1 MAITS
6 EDLFTAIKTIVDKQI
21 DKVHYDKTIVCT
33 IEDNSRAS
41 KGEYIVS
48 DGSTSFTAYSE
59 KTNYTLGANVYV
71 TIPQGNYE
79 NKKLIIGKYLGDSNT
94 PYTYIPP
101 TENYVDMT
109 GNILLESD
117 NIYRLLA
124 NDVDNNG
131 KPTQTNAIISLT
143 DLSLIGYDR
152 LGLSAEFQTLL
163 GSYEILNGHY
173 GLKLELTGVR
183 NDGQSGK
190 EVLYLSTDDMFGNPY
205 NFVGATKQEKV
216 FDISNY
222 SEIQDINI
230 YFYQSADFI
239 DNNNEYIKYKI
250 PGTDQKLIENL
261 LVSNIQLNAG
271 YDYSSFDKET
281 ILLYTLNSKIFSAED
296 SKRNLQV
303 RFIQL
308 NEQGT
313 YSQMNEIP
321 YMVEGDEV
329 PKAPAGQ
336 EDSYE
341 KVQELQAQLSN
352 LENERNVAIEA
363 LNEED
368 YANDELYVEAITN
381 LIDGYAE
388 KKIELQRE
396 IAASLGQYII
406 HWYQWDLA
414 PDVSDEI
421 AGPFWKEI
429 YPQSAYNCDVELRGT
444 AKAHER
450 FKVIIEVN
458 VAADGDT
465 IQKRY
470 IESRILEFTNENGS
484 VETNLAVDLVSGLT
498 LGTNDDYNGI
508 YAIYGGDGKLMNQ
521 VDAMKDR
528 YVTVSYQSLV
538 TGLTEFD
545 GAESIMWQVP
555 GNNTM
560 IIIPEEQEGLTIT
573 QDPLTKVITLQ
584 GNINTSEDDTDVIGE
599 NNIRGAKLKF
609 RISSIYSQINTNN
622 TIKCLITRQGF
633 QYAAQM
639 TMHFAPAG
647 TNGTD
652 YTLVLEIDNNQE
664 YTAIPIN
671 QVGDFPGLRVVAQL
685 QDYENKPIDGEI
697 ALSFENDSGLYFPDS
712 TIGRQKNITIHA
724 GDTALISKNGEVS
737 RHGMVVATA
746 YVWVANRTA
755 EAEENEEEEVA
766 TRQIMLTAYLPL
778 SYAENGYT
786 TDLIE
791 GPIRI
796 IYDGGGSN
804 PTYTKL
810 PYNLYTSGIIRTE
823 KIDWSIHCEN
833 EGEERY
839 IGKITDGL
847 YTPPVML
854 VADLGP
860 TWVEGKVNGN
870 LIWSQRVLLQVN
882 RFGSSMLNRWDG
894 SLTIDEENNQ
904 ILSSIIGAGSKDSEN
919 RFTGVIMG
927 DIGKDIKNAKTGL
940 YGYNA
945 GQQAFSFLADG
956 TATIGQSGKGALK
969 FDGNKG
975 TINAQNYLKDEAGML
990 LDFDD
995 AEFLT
1000 KLVKIRGQ
1008 ARSKSNVLEID
1019 GFELDDNDNE
1029 MNEVH
1034 PLMRVGNKNYFLQSA
1049 NWNGDS
1055 GIDGRGFKLDLG
1067 KNKILGYNTK
1077 LEFFNTIQ
1085 NDSNTIDY
1093 LPSGNEIAGSLNYY
1107 YGEVITQE
1115 QYNTLNNNSRWQK
1128 TIEGVIT
1135 YFELKQHIIYYA
1147 KGYENIINDALK
1159 NNGNNLT
1166 FNENTKNP
1174 DLSEFA
1180 SLDLSQQS
1188 INWDILENSV
1198 ENGAGQLLID
1208 SGAKTYPVE
1217 LSSSLSKKIF
1227 RLGWDGSLQAT
1238 SGRIG
1243 NWIINSDS
1251 LTTNGG
1257 KIGMAG
1263 WTQQGGPI
1271 FWSGFKSLNNGLPVS
1286 GWTDQV
1292 GFGVDSNGN
1301 LYSNKGKI
1309 GGWGIEPDKLVGG
1322 DAYNQIENGK
1332 YYYYYEDN
1340 EKGEY
1345 YWDGSRY
1352 IKITDTTYSGT
1363 KFARVESTQTVT
1375 LDSKNGIISAKTFSG
1390 YLDGKAKSAG
1400 SAGYLSSYPTYSGR
1414 ELSVVTSIG
1423 KTTYTTRTIYYYGN
1437 APGSGVSHAH
1447 GIGTGSGTCL
1457 DGLTKIYMKS
1467 GQTKYIKD
1475 IKQGD
1480 IVLSYNF
1487 DTKNYE
1493 YNVVVSNKKYNS
1505 KKMLQ
1510 ITLLNGIILKITPG
1524 HPLYTLDGWKSLDK
1538 FDSLLHH
1545 LVKVKELSQKDEL
1558 FGFYKNYFIK
1568 DIKYLPINN
1577 YECYNLTVKN
1587 THNYFA
1593 EGVLVHN
1600 TPENEKN

>member
-94 PYTYIPP
+94 PYTYTPP

-109 GNILLESD
+109 GNILPVSD

-131 KPTQTNAIISLT
+131 KPTQTDAIISLT

-163 GSYEILNGHY
+163 GSYEIINGHY
-173 GLKLELTGVR
+173 GLKLELTGIR
-183 NDGQSGK
+183 NDGQSG
-190 EVLYLSTDDMFGNPY
+190 EEILYLSTDDMFGNPY

-222 SEIQDINI
+222 SEIQDMNI

-239 DNNNEYIKYKI
+239 DNTNEYIKYKI

-308 NEQGT
+308 NKQGT
-313 YSQMNEIP
+313 YSQMDEIP
-321 YMVEGDEV
+321 YIVEGDEV
-329 PKAPAGQ
+329 PKTPAGQ

-352 LENERNVAIEA
+352 LENERNAAIEA

-368 YANDELYVEAITN
+368 CANDELYVEAITN
-381 LIDGYAE
+381 LVNEYAE

-421 AGPFWKEI
+421 AGSFWKEI
-429 YPQSAYNCDVELRGT
+429 YPQSAYNCNVELRGT

-450 FKVIIEVN
+450 FKVILEVN

-470 IESRILEFTNENGS
+470 IESKILEFTNENGS

-609 RISSIYSQINTNN
+609 RISSVYSQINTNN

-671 QVGDFPGLRVVAQL
+671 QTGDFPGLRVVAQL

-712 TIGRQKNITIHA
+712 TIERQKNIAINA
-724 GDTALISKNGEVS
+724 GETALISKNGEVS
-737 RHGMVVATA
+737 RHGMVVATT
-746 YVWVANRTA
+746 YVWIANRTA
-755 EAEENEEEEVA
+755 EAEENEEEEAA

-810 PYNLYTSGIIRTE
+810 PYNLYTNGIIRTE

-833 EGEERY
+833 EGEEKY
-839 IGKITDGL
+839 IGKVTDGL
-847 YTPPVML
+847 YLPPVML

-860 TWVEGKVNGN
+860 SWIEGKVNGD
-870 LIWSQRVLLQVN
+870 LIWSQRILLQVN

-904 ILSSIIGAGSKDSEN
+904 ILSSIIGAGSKDSQN
-919 RFTGVIMG
+919 QFTGVVMG
-927 DIGKDIKNAKTGL
+927 DIGKDTKGAKTGL
-940 YGYNA
+940 YGYHT
-945 GQQAFSFLADG
+945 GQQSFGFLSDG
-956 TATIGQSGKGALK
+956 TAFLGKAGKGQIQ
-969 FDGNKG
+969 FNGNKG
-975 TINAQNYLKDEAGML
+975 TIQSGNYEKGKEGML
-990 LDFDD
+990 IDLDD
-995 AEFLT
+995 ALFDT
-1000 KLVKIRGQ
+1000 KLFKINGKLDRNRPNQ
-1008 ARSKSNVLEID
+1008 SILEIY
-1019 GFELDDNDNE
+1019 GFNQSDDNDNDFE
-1029 MNEVH
+1029 NTDIK
-1034 PLMRVGNKNYFLQSA
+1034 PLMNVGNGKYFLQSA
-1049 NWNGDS
+1049 NFDES
-1055 GIDGRGFKLDLG
+1055 DFTGFQLNLS
-1067 KNKILGYNTK
+1067 KNKITG
-1077 LEFFNTIQ
+1077 FNTEL
-1085 NDSNTIDY
+1085 NFYNVGEKKY
-1093 LPSGNEIAGSLNYY
+1093 LPSGKIVKNTAP
-1107 YGEVITQE
+1107 ITITTSSTSQ
-1115 QYNTLNNNSRWQK
+1115 NN
-1128 TIEGVIT
+1128 
-1135 YFELKQHIIYYA
+1135 
-1147 KGYENIINDALK
+1147 YENCYISEDLELDNTNKFNGTNEDFEGLQNVDWCYEGDAKTAPSIGDYESL
-1159 NNGNNLT
+1159 LT
-1166 FNENTKNP
+1166 
-1174 DLSEFA
+1174 
-1180 SLDLSQQS
+1180 
-1188 INWDILENSV
+1188 
-1198 ENGAGQLLID
+1198 ID
-1208 SGAKTYPVE
+1208 SGAKQYPLWIE
-1217 LSSSLSKKIF
+1217 SSKNKTF
-1227 RLGWDGSLQAT
+1227 KLGWDGSMQAT
-1238 SGRIG
+1238 SGMIG
-1243 NWIINSDS
+1243 NWVINSNS

-1263 WTQQGGPI
+1263 WTNQNGPI
-1271 FWSGFKSLNNGLPVS
+1271 FWSGGKALEHPGTTWHSE
-1286 GWTDQV
+1286 V
-1292 GFGVDSNGN
+1292 GFGVSAKGELFANNGQ
-1301 LYSNKGKI
+1301 I
-1309 GGWGIEPDKLVGG
+1309 GGWSLSSNGFSVSIG
-1322 DAYNQIENGK
+1322 DYDMTEGTGSNKK
-1332 YYYYYEDN
+1332 YYKFIRSKDAGTWKFDEESQTWQGPLTAGQGTHIRQEVTSTQTYETSISS
-1340 EKGEY
+1340 
-1345 YWDGSRY
+1345 DGTAKFKNIY
-1352 IKITDTTYSGT
+1352 LGNNKLYLGYVPDTTYSLTYNGSYIPGYSSPS
-1363 KFARVESTQTVT
+1363 VNSTP
-1375 LDSKNGIISAKTFSG
+1375 
-1390 YLDGKAKSAG
+1390 
-1400 SAGYLSSYPTYSGR
+1400 SYWGHP
-1414 ELSVVTSIG
+1414 
-1423 KTTYTTRTIYYYGN
+1423 
-1437 APGSGVSHAH
+1437 VS
-1447 GIGTGSGTCL
+1447 
-1457 DGLTKIYMKS
+1457 GLTASTTWYSVIR
-1467 GQTKYIKD
+1467 G
-1475 IKQGD
+1475 
-1480 IVLSYNF
+1480 
-1487 DTKNYE
+1487 
-1493 YNVVVSNKKYNS
+1493 
-1505 KKMLQ
+1505 
-1510 ITLLNGIILKITPG
+1510 
-1524 HPLYTLDGWKSLDK
+1524 
-1538 FDSLLHH
+1538 
-1545 LVKVKELSQKDEL
+1545 
-1558 FGFYKNYFIK
+1558 
-1568 DIKYLPINN
+1568 
-1577 YECYNLTVKN
+1577 
-1587 THNYFA
+1587 
-1593 EGVLVHN
+1593 
-1600 TPENEKN
+1600 

>member
-79 NKKLIIGKYLGDSNT
+79 NKKLIIGKYLGDSDT
-94 PYTYIPP
+94 PYTYTPP

-109 GNILLESD
+109 GNILPVSD

-124 NDVDNNG
+124 NDIDNNG
-131 KPTQTNAIISLT
+131 KPTQTDAIISLT

-183 NDGQSGK
+183 NDGQAG
-190 EVLYLSTDDMFGNPY
+190 EETLYLSTDDMFGNPY

-239 DNNNEYIKYKI
+239 DNTNEYIKYKI

-313 YSQMNEIP
+313 YSQMDEIP

-329 PKAPAGQ
+329 PKTPTGQ

-352 LENERNVAIEA
+352 LENERNAAIEA

-381 LIDGYAE
+381 LIDEYAE

-414 PDVSDEI
+414 PDVFDEI
-421 AGPFWKEI
+421 AGSFWKEI

-458 VAADGDT
+458 VATDGDT

-470 IESRILEFTNENGS
+470 IESKVLEFTNENGS

-521 VDAMKDR
+521 ADAMKDR

-609 RISSIYSQINTNN
+609 RISSVYSQINTNN

-664 YTAIPIN
+664 YTAIPIGQTGN
-671 QVGDFPGLRVVAQL
+671 FPGLRVVAQL

-697 ALSFENDSGLYFPDS
+697 ALSFEDDSGLYFPDS
-712 TIGRQKNITIHA
+712 TTERQKNIIINA

-737 RHGMVVATA
+737 KHGMVVATT
-746 YVWVANRTA
+746 YVWVANKIA

-778 SYAENGYT
+778 SYAKDGYT

-810 PYNLYTSGIIRTE
+810 PYNLYTNGIIRTE

-839 IGKITDGL
+839 IGKVTDGL

-854 VADLGP
+854 VADLKP
-860 TWVEGKVNGN
+860 SWIEGKVNGD
-870 LIWSQRVLLQVN
+870 LIWSQRILLQVN

-894 SLTIDEENNQ
+894 ALTIDEENNQ
-904 ILSSIIGAGSKDSEN
+904 ILSSIIGAGSKDSQN
-919 RFTGVIMG
+919 QFTGVVMG
-927 DIGKDIKNAKTGL
+927 DIGKDTKGAKTGL
-940 YGYNA
+940 YGYHT
-945 GQQAFSFLADG
+945 GQQSFGFLSDG
-956 TATIGQSGKGALK
+956 TAFLGKAGKGQIQ
-969 FDGNKG
+969 FNGNKG
-975 TINAQNYLKDEAGML
+975 TIQSGNYEKGKEGML
-990 LDFDD
+990 IDLDD
-995 AEFLT
+995 ALFDT
-1000 KLVKIRGQ
+1000 KLFKINGKLDKNRPNQ
-1008 ARSKSNVLEID
+1008 SILEIY
-1019 GFELDDNDNE
+1019 GFNQNDDNDSDFENTDIK
-1029 MNEVH
+1029 
-1034 PLMRVGNKNYFLQSA
+1034 PLMNVGNGKYFLQSA
-1049 NWNGDS
+1049 NFNESDFT
-1055 GIDGRGFKLDLG
+1055 GFQLNLS
-1067 KNKILGYNTK
+1067 KNKITGFNTELNFYNTGGEK
-1077 LEFFNTIQ
+1077 I
-1085 NDSNTIDY
+1085 Y
-1093 LPSGNEIAGSLNYY
+1093 LPSGKIAQKNSPINIMVYYTPVNGNLTSKLYENCYYSEDLKLDNNNNYY
-1107 YGEVITQE
+1107 CGKQGQDGLDVFDGLKDTDWCE
-1115 QYNTLNNNSRWQK
+1115 QNDIKKATAVS
-1128 TIEGVIT
+1128 IGD
-1135 YFELKQHIIYYA
+1135 
-1147 KGYENIINDALK
+1147 YESL
-1159 NNGNNLT
+1159 LT
-1166 FNENTKNP
+1166 
-1174 DLSEFA
+1174 
-1180 SLDLSQQS
+1180 
-1188 INWDILENSV
+1188 
-1198 ENGAGQLLID
+1198 ID
-1208 SGAKTYPVE
+1208 SGAKEYP
-1217 LSSSLSKKIF
+1217 LWIQSSLLDEDNTKIKNKTF
-1227 RLGWDGSLQAT
+1227 KLGWDGSMQAT
-1238 SGRIG
+1238 SGMIG
-1243 NWIINSDS
+1243 NWVINSNS

-1263 WTQQGGPI
+1263 WVETGGPI
-1271 FWSGFKSLNNGLPVS
+1271 FWSGAKALNIFIENKDKSNDDETKINWNNE
-1286 GWTDQV
+1286 V
-1292 GFGVDSNGN
+1292 GFGVDTNGNIFANKGYVGSWAITDGKLIGGNIQYKDENDVITNAKITLNSNGDIN
-1301 LYSNKGKI
+1301 ARTITASLNGWASAAYWASNSGQLESHDSTYFAIAGHKHTVQLKAGTTLTLNGTSYTVSNTYSCSCDGSGGGSGGGGGCLAPGTQIIMQDNSIKNIEDIKI
-1309 GGWGIEPDKLVGG
+1309 GDLVIAYDEQNKQFIPKKVIKSYAHYNTPRIIEIKF
-1322 DAYNQIENGK
+1322 ING
-1332 YYYYYEDN
+1332 N
-1340 EKGEY
+1340 
-1345 YWDGSRY
+1345 
-1352 IKITDTTYSGT
+1352 
-1363 KFARVESTQTVT
+1363 
-1375 LDSKNGIISAKTFSG
+1375 N
-1390 YLDGKAKSAG
+1390 
-1400 SAGYLSSYPTYSGR
+1400 
-1414 ELSVVTSIG
+1414 
-1423 KTTYTTRTIYYYGN
+1423 
-1437 APGSGVSHAH
+1437 
-1447 GIGTGSGTCL
+1447 
-1457 DGLTKIYMKS
+1457 
-1467 GQTKYIKD
+1467 
-1475 IKQGD
+1475 
-1480 IVLSYNF
+1480 
-1487 DTKNYE
+1487 
-1493 YNVVVSNKKYNS
+1493 
-1505 KKMLQ
+1505 
-1510 ITLLNGIILKITPG
+1510 LLITPG
-1524 HPLYTLDGWKSLDK
+1524 HPILTYNGWKS
-1538 FDSLLHH
+1538 
-1545 LVKVKELSQKDEL
+1545 
-1558 FGFYKNYFIK
+1558 K
-1568 DIKYLPINN
+1568 DIENSLYEHNTIVTYLNIHDLVIGYYNQFNNIISIKEVNIGNN
-1577 YECYNLTVKN
+1577 YISYNIEVEDCHTFIANGIV
-1587 THNYFA
+1587 
-1593 EGVLVHN
+1593 VHN
-1600 TPENEKN
+1600 GKSIPLPY

>member
-33 IEDNSRAS
+33 IEDNSKAS
-41 KGEYIVS
+41 QGEYKVS

-79 NKKLIIGKYLGDSNT
+79 NKKLIIGKYLGDNNT
-94 PYTYIPP
+94 PYTYTPP

-109 GNILLESD
+109 GNILPIS
-117 NIYRLLA
+117 NNVFRLLA
-124 NDVDNNG
+124 NDIDSDGNS
-131 KPTQTNAIISLT
+131 TQTDAIISLT

-183 NDGQSGK
+183 NDGQTGK
-190 EVLYLSTDDMFGNPY
+190 EILYLDTDDMFGNPY

-321 YMVEGDEV
+321 YMGPDSETPITPE
-329 PKAPAGQ
+329 GQ
-336 EDSYE
+336 EDSYA
-341 KVQELQAQLSN
+341 KVQELSDELAHIEAQ
-352 LENERNVAIEA
+352 RDAAIEA

-368 YANDELYVEAITN
+368 YPNDEDYVNAVTS
-381 LIDGYAE
+381 LIEEYAE
-388 KKIELQRE
+388 MKLDIQRQ
-396 IAASLGQYII
+396 ITASLGQYVI

-414 PDVSDEI
+414 PDVQDEI

-429 YPQSAYNCDVELRGT
+429 YPQSAYNCNVELRGT

-458 VAADGDT
+458 VASDGEDM
-465 IQKRY
+465 QKRY
-470 IESRILEFTNENGS
+470 IESQILEFTNENGS

-508 YAIYGGDGKLMNQ
+508 YAIYGSDGQLMNQ
-521 VDAMKDR
+521 ADAMKDR
-528 YVTVSYQSLV
+528 YVTASYQSLV

-555 GNNTM
+555 SNNTM
-560 IIIPEEQEGLTIT
+560 IIIPEEQDNLTIT

-584 GNINTSEDDTDVIGE
+584 GNINTSEDDTDIIGE

-609 RISSIYSQINTNN
+609 RINSVYSQINTNN

-652 YTLVLEIDNNQE
+652 YTLVLEIDNNQD
-664 YTAIPIN
+664 YTAIPLGE
-671 QVGDFPGLRVVAQL
+671 VGGFPGLRIVAQL
-685 QDYENKPIDGEI
+685 QDYENKPIEGKI
-697 ALSFENDSGLYFPDS
+697 KLSFENDNGLIFPESTNEEQDS
-712 TIGRQKNITIHA
+712 ISINA
-724 GDTALISKNGEVS
+724 GETALITKKGEVS
-737 RHGMVVATA
+737 GYGIVVATT
-746 YVWVANRTA
+746 YVWVSNKIA
-755 EAEENEEEEVA
+755 EDEESEDEDISS
-766 TRQIMLTAYLPL
+766 RQVMLTAYLPL
-778 SYAENGYT
+778 SYAENNYIS
-786 TDLIE
+786 DLLE
-791 GPIRI
+791 GPVRVM
-796 IYDGGGSN
+796 YDGGGSN
-804 PTYTKL
+804 PVYTKL
-810 PYNLYTSGIIRTE
+810 PYNLYMGGTLRIEEIN
-823 KIDWSIHCEN
+823 WSIHCQN
-833 EGEERY
+833 NGEERY
-839 IGKITDGL
+839 IGKINDGL
-847 YTPPVML
+847 YVPPVML
-854 VADLGP
+854 ITGLGP
-860 TWVEGKVNGN
+860 VWVEGKVDGN
-870 LIWSQRVLLQVN
+870 CIWSQRILLQVN

-919 RFTGVIMG
+919 KFTGVIMG

-956 TATIGQSGKGALK
+956 TATIGQSGRGALK

-975 TINAQNYLKDEAGML
+975 TINAQNYLKDETGML

-1008 ARSKSNVLEID
+1008 AKSRNNVLEID

-1029 MNEVH
+1029 MNGVH

-1055 GIDGRGFKLDLG
+1055 GINGRGFKLDLG

-1085 NDSNTIDY
+1085 NDSNTVDY

-1115 QYNTLNNNSRWQK
+1115 RYNTLNDNSKWEK
-1128 TIEGVIT
+1128 IIEGIVT
-1135 YFELKQHIIYYA
+1135 YFELKQHIIYYT
-1147 KGYENIINDALK
+1147 KEYENIINDALK

-1188 INWDILENSV
+1188 INWDILEDSI
-1198 ENGAGQLLID
+1198 EDGAGQLLID
-1208 SGAKTYPVE
+1208 SGAKTYPIE
-1217 LSSSLSKKIF
+1217 LSSSLSEKIF
-1227 RLGWDGSLQAT
+1227 KLGWDGSLQAT

-1263 WTQQGGPI
+1263 WTDVGGPI
-1271 FWSGFKSLNNGLPVS
+1271 FWSGFKSLNNGQPVS

-1301 LYSNKGKI
+1301 LYSNRGKI
-1309 GGWGIEPDKLVGG
+1309 GGWDITNSALTGTNVAGAILDSS
-1322 DAYNQIENGK
+1322 NNK
-1332 YYYYYEDN
+1332 YYVYYENSDGTWYFVN
-1340 EKGEY
+1340 QQYTQNKPEEY
-1345 YWDGSRY
+1345 EGKVYARREVSA
-1352 IKITDTTYSGT
+1352 KITLNS
-1363 KFARVESTQTVT
+1363 
-1375 LDSKNGIISAKTFSG
+1375 NGNITANTFYG
-1390 YLDGKAKSAG
+1390 NLNGLAETAKSAWRATTATVAE
-1400 SAGYLSSYPTYSGR
+1400 SAKSITDYSAQSCYLVMNA
-1414 ELSVVTSIG
+1414 EDKTSISLAYRQVLAKG
-1423 KTTYTTRTIYYYGN
+1423 
-1437 APGSGVSHAH
+1437 AASSF
-1447 GIGTGSGTCL
+1447 
-1457 DGLTKIYMKS
+1457 KIS
-1467 GQTKYIKD
+1467 F
-1475 IKQGD
+1475 
-1480 IVLSYNF
+1480 N
-1487 DTKNYE
+1487 
-1493 YNVVVSNKKYNS
+1493 
-1505 KKMLQ
+1505 
-1510 ITLLNGIILKITPG
+1510 
-1524 HPLYTLDGWKSLDK
+1524 
-1538 FDSLLHH
+1538 
-1545 LVKVKELSQKDEL
+1545 
-1558 FGFYKNYFIK
+1558 
-1568 DIKYLPINN
+1568 
-1577 YECYNLTVKN
+1577 
-1587 THNYFA
+1587 
-1593 EGVLVHN
+1593 
-1600 TPENEKN
+1600 

>member
-79 NKKLIIGKYLGDSNT
+79 NKKLIIGKYLGDSDT
-94 PYTYIPP
+94 PYTYTPP

-109 GNILLESD
+109 GNILPESD

-124 NDVDNNG
+124 NDVDSNG
-131 KPTQTNAIISLT
+131 KPTQTDAIISLT

-183 NDGQSGK
+183 NDGQSG
-190 EVLYLSTDDMFGNPY
+190 EETLYLSTDDMFGNPY

-239 DNNNEYIKYKI
+239 DNTNEYIKYKI

-313 YSQMNEIP
+313 YSQMDEIP

-329 PKAPAGQ
+329 PKTPAGQ

-352 LENERNVAIEA
+352 LENERNAAIEA

-381 LIDGYAE
+381 LIDEYAE

-470 IESRILEFTNENGS
+470 IESKVLEFTNENGS

-521 VDAMKDR
+521 ADAMKDR

-560 IIIPEEQEGLTIT
+560 IIIPEEQDGLTIT

-584 GNINTSEDDTDVIGE
+584 GDINTNENDTDIIGE

-609 RISSIYSQINTNN
+609 RINSVYSQINTNN

-664 YTAIPIN
+664 YTAIPIG
-671 QVGDFPGLRVVAQL
+671 QTGDFPGLRVAAQL

-697 ALSFENDSGLYFPDS
+697 ALSFEDDSGLYFPDS
-712 TIGRQKNITIHA
+712 TTERQKNITIHA
-724 GDTALISKNGEVS
+724 GDAALISKNGEVS
-737 RHGMVVATA
+737 RHGMVVATT

-755 EAEENEEEEVA
+755 EAEENEEEEIA

-778 SYAENGYT
+778 SYAKDGYT

-810 PYNLYTSGIIRTE
+810 PYNLYTSGTIRTE
-823 KIDWSIHCEN
+823 KIDWSIWCEN
-833 EGEERY
+833 EGEEKY
-839 IGKITDGL
+839 IGKVTDGL

-860 TWVEGKVNGN
+860 SWVEGKVNGD
-870 LIWSQRVLLQVN
+870 LIWSQRILLQVN

-904 ILSSIIGAGSKDSEN
+904 ILSSIIGAGSKDN
-919 RFTGVIMG
+919 QNQFTGVIMG
-927 DIGKDIKNAKTGL
+927 DIGKDNKHFKTGL

-975 TINAQNYLKDEAGML
+975 TINAQNYLKDETGML

-1008 ARSKSNVLEID
+1008 AKSRNNVLEID
-1019 GFELDDNDNE
+1019 GFELNDNGDE
-1029 MNEVH
+1029 QNEVH

-1049 NWNGDS
+1049 NFNEDTFS
-1055 GIDGRGFKLDLG
+1055 GFQLNLG
-1067 KNKILGYNTK
+1067 KNKIIGYNTR
-1077 LEFFNTIQ
+1077 LDFYNTGGKKE
-1085 NDSNTIDY
+1085 Y
-1093 LPSGNEIAGSLNYY
+1093 LPSGKISIGKKLIKNSSNNYF
-1107 YGEVITQE
+1107 IDD
-1115 QYNTLNNNSRWQK
+1115 NNNYITTELYYSQDLSLIEHQTNNSIDYYICNK
-1128 TIEGVIT
+1128 TNEE
-1135 YFELKQHIIYYA
+1135 FL
-1147 KGYENIINDALK
+1147 ALK
-1159 NNGNNLT
+1159 DLDWCY
-1166 FNENTKNP
+1166 ESDLNTSNAITI
-1174 DLSEFA
+1174 DNYE
-1180 SLDLSQQS
+1180 SLMT
-1188 INWDILENSV
+1188 
-1198 ENGAGQLLID
+1198 ID
-1208 SGAKTYPVE
+1208 SGAKQYPLWIE
-1217 LSSSLSKKIF
+1217 SNANKTFK
-1227 RLGWDGSLQAT
+1227 LGWDGSMQAT
-1238 SGRIG
+1238 SGMIG
-1243 NWIINSDS
+1243 NWIINSNS

-1263 WTQQGGPI
+1263 WTNQNGPI
-1271 FWSGFKSLNNGLPVS
+1271 FWSGGKALEHPGTTWHSE
-1286 GWTDQV
+1286 V
-1292 GFGVDSNGN
+1292 GFGVSA
-1301 LYSNKGKI
+1301 KGELFANDGQI
-1309 GGWGIEPDKLVGG
+1309 GGWSLSPEGFSVSIG
-1322 DAYNQIENGK
+1322 DYDMTEGTGNNKK
-1332 YYYYYEDN
+1332 YYKFIRSKDAGTWKFDEDQQEWVGPLTAGDGTHIRQEVTSTQTYETSISSGGTAKFKN
-1340 EKGEY
+1340 IYLGNNKLYLGY
-1345 YWDGSRY
+1345 VS
-1352 IKITDTTYSGT
+1352 DTTYT
-1363 KFARVESTQTVT
+1363 
-1375 LDSKNGIISAKTFSG
+1375 
-1390 YLDGKAKSAG
+1390 
-1400 SAGYLSSYPTYSGR
+1400 PT
-1414 ELSVVTSIG
+1414 
-1423 KTTYTTRTIYYYGN
+1423 TTTINYVSHDQDQ
-1437 APGSGVSHAH
+1437 PGSTAASIRSWISSH
-1447 GIGTGSGTCL
+1447 
-1457 DGLTKIYMKS
+1457 
-1467 GQTKYIKD
+1467 
-1475 IKQGD
+1475 
-1480 IVLSYNF
+1480 
-1487 DTKNYE
+1487 
-1493 YNVVVSNKKYNS
+1493 
-1505 KKMLQ
+1505 
-1510 ITLLNGIILKITPG
+1510 
-1524 HPLYTLDGWKSLDK
+1524 
-1538 FDSLLHH
+1538 
-1545 LVKVKELSQKDEL
+1545 LSQATLVTGIEAKV
-1558 FGFYKNYFIK
+1558 NWQSVIK
-1568 DIKYLPINN
+1568 
-1577 YECYNLTVKN
+1577 
-1587 THNYFA
+1587 
-1593 EGVLVHN
+1593 G
-1600 TPENEKN
+1600 

>member
-33 IEDNSRAS
+33 IGDNSKAS
-41 KGEYIVS
+41 QGEYTVF

-79 NKKLIIGKYLGDSNT
+79 NKKLIIGKYLGDSDT
-94 PYTYIPP
+94 PYTYTPP

-109 GNILLESD
+109 GNILPESD

-124 NDVDNNG
+124 NDIDSNG
-131 KPTQTNAIISLT
+131 KPTQTDAIISLT

-152 LGLSAEFQTLL
+152 LGLSAEFQTLF

-183 NDGQSGK
+183 NDGQSG
-190 EVLYLSTDDMFGNPY
+190 EEILYLSTDDMFGNPY

-239 DNNNEYIKYKI
+239 DNTNEYIKYKI

-296 SKRNLQV
+296 SKRNLQA

-313 YSQMNEIP
+313 YSQMDEIP

-329 PKAPAGQ
+329 PKTPAGQ

-352 LENERNVAIEA
+352 LENERNAAIEA

-381 LIDGYAE
+381 LIDEYAE

-421 AGPFWKEI
+421 AGSFWKEI
-429 YPQSAYNCDVELRGT
+429 YPQSAYNCDVELCGT

-470 IESRILEFTNENGS
+470 IESKVLEFTNENGS

-521 VDAMKDR
+521 ADAMKDR

-584 GNINTSEDDTDVIGE
+584 GDINTSEDDTDIIGE

-609 RISSIYSQINTNN
+609 RISSVYSQINTNN

-664 YTAIPIN
+664 YTAIPIG
-671 QVGDFPGLRVVAQL
+671 QVGNFPGLRVVAQL

-697 ALSFENDSGLYFPDS
+697 ALSFKDDSGLYFPDS
-712 TIGRQKNITIHA
+712 TVEGQKNITINA

-737 RHGMVVATA
+737 RHGMVVATT

-778 SYAENGYT
+778 SYAKDGYT

-810 PYNLYTSGIIRTE
+810 PYNLYTSGTIRTE
-823 KIDWSIHCEN
+823 KINWSICCEN
-833 EGEERY
+833 EGEEKY
-839 IGKITDGL
+839 IGKVTDGL
-847 YTPPVML
+847 YIPPVML

-860 TWVEGKVNGN
+860 SWIEGKVNDD
-870 LIWSQRVLLQVN
+870 LIWSQRILLQVN

-904 ILSSIIGAGSKDSEN
+904 ILSSIIGAGSKDSQN
-919 RFTGVIMG
+919 QFTGVVMG
-927 DIGKDIKNAKTGL
+927 DIGKDTKGAKTGL
-940 YGYNA
+940 YGYHT
-945 GQQAFSFLADG
+945 GQQSFGFLSDG
-956 TATIGQSGKGALK
+956 TAFLGKAGKGQIQ
-969 FDGNKG
+969 FNGNKG
-975 TINAQNYLKDEAGML
+975 TIQSGNYEKGKEGML
-990 LDFDD
+990 IDLDD
-995 AEFLT
+995 ALFDT
-1000 KLVKIRGQ
+1000 KLFKINGKLDKNRPNQ
-1008 ARSKSNVLEID
+1008 SILEIY
-1019 GFELDDNDNE
+1019 GFNQNDDNDNDFE
-1029 MNEVH
+1029 NTDIK
-1034 PLMRVGNKNYFLQSA
+1034 PLMNVGNGKYFLQSA
-1049 NWNGDS
+1049 NFDESVFS
-1055 GIDGRGFKLDLG
+1055 GFQLNLA
-1067 KNKILGYNTK
+1067 KNKIIGFNTELNFYNTGSAK
-1077 LEFFNTIQ
+1077 K
-1085 NDSNTIDY
+1085 Y
-1093 LPSGNEIAGSLNYY
+1093 LPSGKIIGLDNEL
-1107 YGEVITQE
+1107 
-1115 QYNTLNNNSRWQK
+1115 
-1128 TIEGVIT
+1128 
-1135 YFELKQHIIYYA
+1135 III
-1147 KGYENIINDALK
+1147 KDQ
-1159 NNGNNLT
+1159 NGNT
-1166 FNENTKNP
+1166 FTET
-1174 DLSEFA
+1174 D
-1180 SLDLSQQS
+1180 
-1188 INWDILENSV
+1188 INGNITSV
-1198 ENGAGQLLID
+1198 ENRVYISEELAEELKNSESEKFIAHRNENNQIDYYIYKKNDFIAQHLVDWCYDEEDTTAQNATSIDDYESLMTID
-1208 SGAKTYPVE
+1208 SGASSYPLWISSNNNKTF
-1217 LSSSLSKKIF
+1217 K
-1227 RLGWDGSLQAT
+1227 LGWDGSMQAT
-1238 SGRIG
+1238 SGMIG
-1243 NWIINSDS
+1243 NWIINSNS

-1263 WTQQGGPI
+1263 WTEKNGPI
-1271 FWSGFKSLNNGLPVS
+1271 FWSGGKALTMSNNQADENYWGKH
-1286 GWTDQV
+1286 V
-1292 GFGVDSNGN
+1292 GFGVDTNGW
-1301 LYSNKGKI
+1301 LYANNGYI
-1309 GGWGIEPDKLVGG
+1309 GSWQIQNDGSLIGNNTGGNIGIFDQSTGT
-1322 DAYNQIENGK
+1322 YW
-1332 YYYYYEDN
+1332 YYYEDN
-1340 EKGEY
+1340 NGDYYYNISTNEY
-1345 YWDGSRY
+1345 TTNKPSDENDSGKKYSRAEVSS
-1352 IKITDTTYSGT
+1352 KVKLDVSGNITANTFIGNLSGTATNANYADRAGAVWGYKSETKTFTAVTAINSSSYSLTTYSIT
-1363 KFARVESTQTVT
+1363 
-1375 LDSKNGIISAKTFSG
+1375 GINLAIS
-1390 YLDGKAKSAG
+1390 
-1400 SAGYLSSYPTYSGR
+1400 SSSR
-1414 ELSVVTSIG
+1414 
-1423 KTTYTTRTIYYYGN
+1423 
-1437 APGSGVSHAH
+1437 
-1447 GIGTGSGTCL
+1447 
-1457 DGLTKIYMKS
+1457 
-1467 GQTKYIKD
+1467 
-1475 IKQGD
+1475 
-1480 IVLSYNF
+1480 
-1487 DTKNYE
+1487 
-1493 YNVVVSNKKYNS
+1493 NVP
-1505 KKMLQ
+1505 MPLLQ
-1510 ITLLNGIILKITPG
+1510 
-1524 HPLYTLDGWKSLDK
+1524 
-1538 FDSLLHH
+1538 
-1545 LVKVKELSQKDEL
+1545 
-1558 FGFYKNYFIK
+1558 
-1568 DIKYLPINN
+1568 
-1577 YECYNLTVKN
+1577 
-1587 THNYFA
+1587 
-1593 EGVLVHN
+1593 
-1600 TPENEKN
+1600 

>member
-33 IEDNSRAS
+33 IEDNSKAS
-41 KGEYIVS
+41 QGVYKVS

-79 NKKLIIGKYLGDSNT
+79 NKKLIIGKYLGDSDT
-94 PYTYIPP
+94 PYTYTPP

-109 GNILLESD
+109 GNILPESD

-124 NDVDNNG
+124 NDVDSNG
-131 KPTQTNAIISLT
+131 KPTQTDAIISLT

-163 GSYEILNGHY
+163 GAYEILNGHY

-183 NDGQSGK
+183 NDGQSG
-190 EVLYLSTDDMFGNPY
+190 EEILYLSTDDMFGNPY

-222 SEIQDINI
+222 SEIQNINV

-239 DNNNEYIKYKI
+239 DNTNEYIKYKI

-313 YSQMNEIP
+313 YSQMDEIP

-329 PKAPAGQ
+329 PKTPTGQ

-341 KVQELQAQLSN
+341 KVQELQAQLNN
-352 LENERNVAIEA
+352 LENERNAAIEA

-368 YANDELYVEAITN
+368 YANDELYVEAVTN
-381 LIDGYAE
+381 LVDEYAE
-388 KKIELQRE
+388 KKIELERE

-421 AGPFWKEI
+421 AGSFWKEI

-465 IQKRY
+465 VQKRY
-470 IESRILEFTNENGS
+470 IESKILEFTNENGS

-521 VDAMKDR
+521 ADAMKDR
-528 YVTVSYQSLV
+528 YITVSYQSLV

-584 GNINTSEDDTDVIGE
+584 GNINTSEDDTDIIGE

-609 RISSIYSQINTNN
+609 RISSVYSQINTNN

-664 YTAIPIN
+664 YTAIPIG
-671 QVGDFPGLRVVAQL
+671 QTGDFPGLRVVAQL
-685 QDYENKPIDGEI
+685 QDYENKPINGEI
-697 ALSFENDSGLYFPDS
+697 ALSFKDDSGLYFPDS
-712 TIGRQKNITIHA
+712 AVEGQKNITIHA
-724 GDTALISKNGEVS
+724 GETALISKNGEVS
-737 RHGMVVATA
+737 RHGMVVATT

-755 EAEENEEEEVA
+755 EAEENEEEEEIA

-778 SYAENGYT
+778 SYAKDGYT

-810 PYNLYTSGIIRTE
+810 PYNLYTNGIVRTE
-823 KIDWSIHCEN
+823 KIDWSICCEN

-839 IGKITDGL
+839 IGKVTDGL

-860 TWVEGKVNGN
+860 SWIEGKVNGN
-870 LIWSQRVLLQVN
+870 LIWSQRILLQVN

-904 ILSSIIGAGSKDSEN
+904 ILSSIIGAGSKDSQN
-919 RFTGVIMG
+919 QFTGVVMG
-927 DIGKDIKNAKTGL
+927 DIGKDTKVAKTGL
-940 YGYNA
+940 YGYHT
-945 GQQAFSFLADG
+945 GQQSFGFLSDG
-956 TATIGQSGKGALK
+956 TAFLGKTGKGQIY
-969 FDGNKG
+969 FNGNKG
-975 TINAQNYLKDEAGML
+975 TIQSGNYEKGKEGML
-990 LDFDD
+990 IDLDD
-995 AEFLT
+995 ALFDT
-1000 KLVKIRGQ
+1000 KLFKINGKLDRNRPNQ
-1008 ARSKSNVLEID
+1008 SILEIY
-1019 GFELDDNDNE
+1019 GFNQSNDNDSNFE
-1029 MNEVH
+1029 NTDIK
-1034 PLMRVGNKNYFLQSA
+1034 PLMKVGNGKYFLQSA
-1049 NWNGDS
+1049 NFDESDFS
-1055 GIDGRGFKLDLG
+1055 GFQLNLA
-1067 KNKILGYNTK
+1067 KNKITGFSTELNFYNVGEK
-1077 LEFFNTIQ
+1077 K
-1085 NDSNTIDY
+1085 Y
-1093 LPSGNEIAGSLNYY
+1093 LPSGKIVKDIGP
-1107 YGEVITQE
+1107 ITITTSSTSQ
-1115 QYNTLNNNSRWQK
+1115 NT
-1128 TIEGVIT
+1128 
-1135 YFELKQHIIYYA
+1135 
-1147 KGYENIINDALK
+1147 YENCYISEDLVLDA
-1159 NNGNNLT
+1159 NNKFNGTNEDFEGLQNVDWCYKDDAKTAPSIGDYESLLT
-1166 FNENTKNP
+1166 
-1174 DLSEFA
+1174 
-1180 SLDLSQQS
+1180 
-1188 INWDILENSV
+1188 
-1198 ENGAGQLLID
+1198 ID
-1208 SGAKTYPVE
+1208 SGAKYYPLWIE
-1217 LSSSLSKKIF
+1217 SSKNKTF
-1227 RLGWDGSLQAT
+1227 KLGWDGSMQAT
-1238 SGRIG
+1238 SGMIG
-1243 NWIINSDS
+1243 NWVINSNS

-1263 WTQQGGPI
+1263 WTNQNGPI
-1271 FWSGFKSLNNGLPVS
+1271 FWSGGKALEHPGTTWHSE
-1286 GWTDQV
+1286 V
-1292 GFGVDSNGN
+1292 GFGVSA
-1301 LYSNKGKI
+1301 KGELFANDGQI
-1309 GGWGIEPDKLVGG
+1309 GGWSLSSAGFSVSIG
-1322 DAYNQIENGK
+1322 DYDIVEGTGSNEK
-1332 YYYYYEDN
+1332 YYKFIRSKNAGDWKFDEDQQ
-1340 EKGEY
+1340 EWVGPLDVGQGTHIKQEVISPSTY
-1345 YWDGSRY
+1345 KTSISSDGTAKFKNIY
-1352 IKITDTTYSGT
+1352 LGNNKLYLGFVPDTTYT
-1363 KFARVESTQTVT
+1363 ITPT
-1375 LDSKNGIISAKTFSG
+1375 
-1390 YLDGKAKSAG
+1390 
-1400 SAGYLSSYPTYSGR
+1400 LSSGFAAVYYGDASTAINSKQQYI
-1414 ELSVVTSIG
+1414 TSI
-1423 KTTYTTRTIYYYGN
+1423 KLTPTTNWYPVIRG
-1437 APGSGVSHAH
+1437 
-1447 GIGTGSGTCL
+1447 
-1457 DGLTKIYMKS
+1457 
-1467 GQTKYIKD
+1467 
-1475 IKQGD
+1475 
-1480 IVLSYNF
+1480 
-1487 DTKNYE
+1487 
-1493 YNVVVSNKKYNS
+1493 
-1505 KKMLQ
+1505 
-1510 ITLLNGIILKITPG
+1510 
-1524 HPLYTLDGWKSLDK
+1524 
-1538 FDSLLHH
+1538 
-1545 LVKVKELSQKDEL
+1545 
-1558 FGFYKNYFIK
+1558 
-1568 DIKYLPINN
+1568 
-1577 YECYNLTVKN
+1577 
-1587 THNYFA
+1587 
-1593 EGVLVHN
+1593 
-1600 TPENEKN
+1600 

>member
-79 NKKLIIGKYLGDSNT
+79 NKKLIIGKYLGDSDT
-94 PYTYIPP
+94 PYTYTPP

-109 GNILLESD
+109 GNILPVSN

-124 NDVDNNG
+124 NDIDNNG

-152 LGLSAEFQTLL
+152 LGLSAEFQTLF
-163 GSYEILNGHY
+163 GSYEIFNGHY

-183 NDGQSGK
+183 NDGQSGE

-239 DNNNEYIKYKI
+239 DNTNEYIKYKI

-296 SKRNLQV
+296 SKRNLQA

-313 YSQMNEIP
+313 YSQMDEIP

-329 PKAPAGQ
+329 PKTPAGQ

-352 LENERNVAIEA
+352 LENERNAAIEA

-368 YANDELYVEAITN
+368 YANDELYVETITN
-381 LIDGYAE
+381 LVNEYAE
-388 KKIELQRE
+388 KKIKLQRE

-421 AGPFWKEI
+421 AGSFWKEI

-470 IESRILEFTNENGS
+470 IESKILEFTNENGS

-560 IIIPEEQEGLTIT
+560 IIIPEEQEGLTIA

-599 NNIRGAKLKF
+599 NNIHGAKLKF
-609 RISSIYSQINTNN
+609 RISSVYSQINTNN

-652 YTLVLEIDNNQE
+652 YTLILEIDNNQE
-664 YTAIPIN
+664 YTAIPLGQTGN
-671 QVGDFPGLRVVAQL
+671 FPGLRIVAQL

-712 TIGRQKNITIHA
+712 TTERQKNITIHA
-724 GDTALISKNGEVS
+724 GDTTLISKNGEVS
-737 RHGMVVATA
+737 RHGMVVATT

-755 EAEENEEEEVA
+755 EAEESEEEEVA

-778 SYAENGYT
+778 SYAKDGYI

-804 PTYTKL
+804 PIYTKL
-810 PYNLYTSGIIRTE
+810 PYNLYMNGTIRTE
-823 KIDWSIHCEN
+823 KINWSICCEN

-839 IGKITDGL
+839 IGKVTDGL
-847 YTPPVML
+847 YTPPVVL

-860 TWVEGKVNGN
+860 TWIEGKINGN
-870 LIWSQRVLLQVN
+870 LIWSQCILLQVN

-919 RFTGVIMG
+919 KFTGVIMG

-975 TINAQNYLKDEAGML
+975 TINAQNYLKDEVGML

-1008 ARSKSNVLEID
+1008 AKSRNNVLEID

-1077 LEFFNTIQ
+1077 LEFFN
-1085 NDSNTIDY
+1085 NTKNNIDTVNY
-1093 LPSGNEIAGSLNYY
+1093 LPGGNEISGSLNYY
-1107 YGEVITQE
+1107 YGEVISQE
-1115 QYNTLNNNSRWQK
+1115 AYNNLNPNLRWEK
-1128 TIEGVIT
+1128 ENTF
-1135 YFELKQHIIYYA
+1135 YELKTHIIYYT
-1147 KGYENIINDALK
+1147 KEYEDIIKDSLK
-1159 NNGNNLT
+1159 NNGNNISS

-1188 INWDILENSV
+1188 INWDILVDEIAD
-1198 ENGAGQLLID
+1198 GAGQLLID
-1208 SGAKTYPVE
+1208 SGAETYPIE
-1217 LSSSLSKKIF
+1217 LSSSLATKTFK
-1227 RLGWDGSLQAT
+1227 LGWDGSMQAT
-1238 SGRIG
+1238 SGMIG
-1243 NWIINSDS
+1243 NWIINSNS

-1263 WTQQGGPI
+1263 WTKSGGPI
-1271 FWSGFKSLNNGLPVS
+1271 FWSGYKSLDNTGQSVD
-1286 GWTDQV
+1286 GWTEHV

-1309 GGWGIEPDKLVGG
+1309 GGWDITNTSLVGTNVDGAILTG
-1322 DAYNQIENGK
+1322 DK
-1332 YYYYYEDN
+1332 YYVYYEDDN
-1340 EKGEY
+1340 GTWYKDGEIY
-1345 YWDGSRY
+1345 TQTKPEGYSGKVYNRREVDA
-1352 IKITDTTYSGT
+1352 KITLNANGTITANTFNGYLNGTARYAYSSGYAYSASQANSLT
-1363 KFARVESTQTVT
+1363 GYTLSTARVKDTGGTERTV
-1375 LDSKNGIISAKTFSG
+1375 LI
-1390 YLDGKAKSAG
+1390 
-1400 SAGYLSSYPTYSGR
+1400 
-1414 ELSVVTSIG
+1414 VT
-1423 KTTYTTRTIYYYGN
+1423 
-1437 APGSGVSHAH
+1437 
-1447 GIGTGSGTCL
+1447 
-1457 DGLTKIYMKS
+1457 
-1467 GQTKYIKD
+1467 
-1475 IKQGD
+1475 
-1480 IVLSYNF
+1480 
-1487 DTKNYE
+1487 
-1493 YNVVVSNKKYNS
+1493 
-1505 KKMLQ
+1505 
-1510 ITLLNGIILKITPG
+1510 
-1524 HPLYTLDGWKSLDK
+1524 
-1538 FDSLLHH
+1538 
-1545 LVKVKELSQKDEL
+1545 
-1558 FGFYKNYFIK
+1558 
-1568 DIKYLPINN
+1568 
-1577 YECYNLTVKN
+1577 
-1587 THNYFA
+1587 
-1593 EGVLVHN
+1593 
-1600 TPENEKN
+1600 